1 MANNTDAMAKTL
13 TTMQEQINA
22 LATEVLQN
30 CQGLDTLTAAQ
41 GGICL
46 ALDENIAF
54 ELINWEKYKTTS
66 DNS

>member
-46 ALDENIAF
+46 ALV
-54 ELINWEKYKTTS
+54 EKHCF
-66 DNS
+66 